1 MMKNKT
7 AFLGLLLSFAL
18 ILSYIETLIPLPIG
32 IPGIKLGLSNLAV
45 LLCLYLL
52 GSKEALL
59 LTTLKAL
66 ISGLL
71 FGNLFMILYS
81 LSGAWISYLAMIGM
95 KRSKWFH
102 VPVVSAA
109 GGVMHNVGQLFVA
122 FFVVKTY
129 GVFYYVPI
137 LMVAGLIVGLII
149 GSVAS
154 LVLPYVQNI
163 MTKGTT

>member
-1 MMKNKT
+1 
-7 AFLGLLLSFAL
+7 
-18 ILSYIETLIPLPIG
+18 
-32 IPGIKLGLSNLAV
+32 
-45 LLCLYLL
+45 
-52 GSKEALL
+52 
-59 LTTLKAL
+59 
-66 ISGLL
+66 
-71 FGNLFMILYS
+71 
-81 LSGAWISYLAMIGM
+81 M

>member
-1 MMKNKT
+1 MKNKT

-18 ILSYIETLIPLPIG
+18 ILSYIETLIPLQIG
-32 IPGIKLGLSNLAV
+32 IPGIKLGLANLAV

-52 GSKEALL
+52 GPKEALL

-81 LSGAWISYLAMIGM
+81 LSGAWLSYLVMIGM
-95 KRSKWFH
+95 KRSRWFH

>member
-81 LSGAWISYLAMIGM
+81 LSGAWLSYLVMIGM
-95 KRSKWFH
+95 KRSRWFH

-109 GGVMHNVGQLFVA
+109 GGVMHNMGQLFVA

-154 LVLPYVQNI
+154 LVLPYIQNI